1 MLPYTW
7 LNESIS
13 PSKEASTNAF
23 ILDPRKS
30 QNTAIVLKSLAV
42 SRKEIVDALID
53 GQGLNADTIEKLSRI
68 APTEEEQ
75 SHILEYEGD
84 TTKLAAAESFL
95 LNYDS
100 EIKEIGEILQ
110 TLEMAC
116 TNRGNAQ
123 AFNLVSLRKLSDVKS
138 VDGKTT
144 LPHFVVEEVV
154 RSKGKHACGNDK
166 GGKFVR
172 EMNHFLENYE
182 KDLQLV
188 REEETR
194 IMQLVKR
201 TTYYYQRGGS
211 KGSAGEQTLY
221 LFVIVKDFLGMVD
234 QA

>member
-95 LNYDS
+95 YHILKVVPSAFKRNHSLTRSFSRSSSISNIGDLKNFVTSNEQKLMEY
-100 EIKEIGEILQ
+100 IKLG
-110 TLEMAC
+110 
-116 TNRGNAQ
+116 
-123 AFNLVSLRKLSDVKS
+123 
-138 VDGKTT
+138 
-144 LPHFVVEEVV
+144 LP
-154 RSKGKHACGNDK
+154 
-166 GGKFVR
+166 
-172 EMNHFLENYE
+172 
-182 KDLQLV
+182 
-188 REEETR
+188 
-194 IMQLVKR
+194 
-201 TTYYYQRGGS
+201 
-211 KGSAGEQTLY
+211 
-221 LFVIVKDFLGMVD
+221 IV
-234 QA
+234 